1 MEPIRL
7 IEMIKALESVARGI
21 HKKSF
26 TNTSETNELALVNV
40 HVLDSWSF
48 ALEVEISA
56 LKSWLADVK
65 C

>member
-1 MEPIRL
+1 MDPIRL
-7 IEMIKALESVARGI
+7 IEMINVLEGVAKGI

-26 TNTSETNELALVNV
+26 TNTSELHDTALVNV

-56 LKSWLADVK
+56 LKSWLADVE

>member
-1 MEPIRL
+1 MDPIRL
-7 IEMIKALESVARGI
+7 IEMINVLEGVAKGI

-26 TNTSETNELALVNV
+26 TNTSELHDTALVNV

-48 ALEVEISA
+48 ALEAEIATLRLWLSSVE
-56 LKSWLADVK
+56 

>member
-7 IEMIKALESVARGI
+7 IEMIKVLESVARGI

-26 TNTSETNELALVNV
+26 TNTSEINDTALVNV

-48 ALEVEISA
+48 ALEVEICT
-56 LKSWLADVK
+56 LKSWLADVE